1 MDIFLEWV
9 GSTASMSRREATE
22 VFSEW
27 AEKGKDEG
35 MEKGHAASVHAMLQ
49 LGGIPRQ
56 DNYSAVDI
64 GCGNGWVCRLLAQ
77 DESCTRVL
85 GVDGSEAMISK
96 AKQIDSNG
104 DYRVTKLPEWA
115 PTEKFDFVHSMEFL
129 YYLHDP
135 QSMLK
140 QLHENWLNSGG
151 MLVAGIDHYREND
164 DSLDW
169 PDALNVHM
177 TTLSIDEWR
186 TAMIEAGF
194 IGVEIHQVA
203 ASNSFV
209 GTLVMCGKKI

>member
-1 MDIFLEWV
+1 
-9 GSTASMSRREATE
+9 MSQREATE

-85 GVDGSEAMISK
+85 GVDGSESMISK
-96 AKQIDSNG
+96 AKLIDSSG

-140 QLHENWLNSGG
+140 QLHENWLK
-151 MLVAGIDHYREND
+151 LI
-164 DSLDW
+164 
-169 PDALNVHM
+169 
-177 TTLSIDEWR
+177 
-186 TAMIEAGF
+186 
-194 IGVEIHQVA
+194 
-203 ASNSFV
+203 
-209 GTLVMCGKKI
+209 C